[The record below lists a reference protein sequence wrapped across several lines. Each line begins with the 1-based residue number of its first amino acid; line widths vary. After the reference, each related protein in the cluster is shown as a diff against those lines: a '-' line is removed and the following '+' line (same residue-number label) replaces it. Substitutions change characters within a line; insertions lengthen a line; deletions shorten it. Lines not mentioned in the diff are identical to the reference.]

1 MKTEP
6 NSAGKERTQRVE
18 SSPLQG
24 LDSFR
29 NLMKTT
35 ELLRKKKKNAHML
48 VHVLTH
54 TITCDE
60 MTLRTPLKLG
70 SAQGS

>member
-1 MKTEP
+1 MKTEL

-35 ELLRKKKKNAHML
+35 ELLRKKKNAHML